1 MGICLWAVLERFMPI
16 ANIIEEMLKYEEN
29 DSVRLKLGRKLTH
42 NLILLSKQGST
53 DAMNR
58 GISPTLEDVS
68 QYLQFL
74 RPIAVTNLIIES
86 SLGIQE
92 FKKLRVGLA
101 PPEVEVADLEIAPN
115 YEPCRID
122 FEFEPKCKK
131 KNSSQWQRLYVSPPS
146 SEMKDRALSGE
157 IRSG

>member
-1 MGICLWAVLERFMPI
+1 MGISLWAVLERFMPI
-16 ANIIEEMLKYEEN
+16 ANIIEEMLRYKTN
-29 DSVRLKLGRKLTH
+29 DTVRLKLGRKLTH

-58 GISPTLEDVS
+58 SISPALKDVD

-74 RPIAVTNLIIES
+74 KPIAITHLIIES

-101 PPEVEVADLEIAPN
+101 PPEVEVADLEIAP
-115 YEPCRID
+115 D
-122 FEFEPKCKK
+122 
-131 KNSSQWQRLYVSPPS
+131 YV
-146 SEMKDRALSGE
+146 MKD
-157 IRSG
+157 